1 MELNVTSAH
10 EQRRRFARKKLLAT
24 ALVRTQKETGG
35 PVLHCGIVTD
45 ISMGGVSVV
54 LYEYDPLLLGEGS
67 TFTLDFTPR
76 QSDHA
81 FESSTCRCVWTQQ
94 HTYTLTLGAEFTQLS
109 EEDRRAITMLF
120 H

>member
-1 MELNVTSAH
+1 MELYVTSGH
-10 EQRRRFARKKLLAT
+10 EQRRRFERKKLLAS
-24 ALVRTQKETGG
+24 ALVRTWQGEGDAA
-35 PVLHCGIVTD
+35 LHCGIVTD

-54 LYEYDPLLLGEGS
+54 LYEFDSRLLGEGS
-67 TFTLDFTPR
+67 TFTLEFTPR

-81 FESSTCRCVWTQQ
+81 FESSTCRCVWMQQ